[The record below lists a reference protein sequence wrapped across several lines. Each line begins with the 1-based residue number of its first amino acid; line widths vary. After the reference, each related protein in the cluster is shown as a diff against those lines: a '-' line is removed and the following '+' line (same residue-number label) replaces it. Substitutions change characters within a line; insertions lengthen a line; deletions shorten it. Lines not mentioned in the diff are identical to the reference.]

1 MISGI
6 ILDTNIVISAMIKPE
21 GAVATFMYT
30 ELMNIQLMAPGYLF
44 HEILSKEKK
53 ILDMTNY
60 SGEEFHELL
69 QILSKRITW
78 VDMGLIEDINVN
90 IANDLVSDIDP
101 KDYAFIALSLQTGN
115 PVWSGDL
122 QLTNGLRK
130 KGFNNIYN
138 TEQLRKQ
145 LGIIF

>member
-90 IANDLVSDIDP
+90 KANDLVSDIDP
-101 KDYAFIALSLQTGN
+101 KDYAFIALSLQRGN